1 MPPVFKGIDDKGNP
15 IGTNVTFW
23 KAVKAGA
30 KAPDGKP
37 LWYKKGIQYWD
48 AVDATDDGVLGGY
61 GHVSSLDAQENAEF
75 LNDVMG
81 EHLEDAESEG
91 EKLV

>member
-48 AVDATDDGVLGGY
+48 GVDATDDGATSKCSSGASRGSRKRSPR
-61 GHVSSLDAQENAEF
+61 VSRRRTRL
-75 LNDVMG
+75 
-81 EHLEDAESEG
+81 
-91 EKLV
+91 